1 MAVSKL
7 RSALYYAEEIDTA
20 LHRALTPSELARA
33 LAVARGEAPDQ
44 HQLLD
49 FGDVMALRESI
60 DNVLARL
67 GVKVPRARNAST
79 GEPVLGWDVTLA
91 APKSMSLAMAY
102 SPLADAVQEAHGRG
116 VEVATEWLV
125 KHAARGRKRLPDGD
139 RVAVP
144 ITPLA
149 LVEVRHLRNRLDEP
163 HLHSHVLWWRDGL
176 DADGKRRA
184 LHSPWLY
191 RNHEP
196 ARQIA
201 LAVARRA
208 LYLAD
213 PEHVRFVRDLNGN
226 LQLAGVPDSL
236 LAAVSRRDEAVS
248 QETARRLGALS
259 PDEAR
264 AERPG
269 LFWRMRQRA
278 VVATRSRKRFLTPD
292 ELRSHWSRI
301 APEDRVALLWP
312 SIEEAAKSLT
322 VDDIID
328 DLDRFAEQVRN
339 ELAMK
344 PTFTREDLTAAV
356 ARSAVY
362 GLPPDPLAIDELVDT
377 VADRLEIR
385 LVAPELD
392 PASELVEAI
401 PELATSRNPILTKLR
416 DRFALPE
423 ILDAEQ
429 RVLAWFDTP
438 TTLPAIPQDVL
449 ARTLAKHSWL
459 TDEQRRA
466 VEVAALGTRTAT
478 LIRGRAGAGKTAAM
492 QVLAEAARLAG
503 FDVIAI
509 GYTGRAAVELKRAG
523 IGTASTIDSW
533 LMRYHIGGQAISRPT
548 IVLIDEA
555 SVVPTHTFD
564 ELRDALKDAPVRVVA
579 VGDHRQFSAVEAGG
593 LFTAAWHGR
602 RQRDDR
608 DIALL
613 ARNMRQRDPHLR
625 KVVAALERGSPERA
639 LALLQTSGD
648 LILDDDAAR
657 LAGRTLA
664 VWLAE
669 RDRGTEVVMLTVTR
683 EHATE
688 LSLLAHQLLVERKEL
703 GDKALHLPES
713 RLYPDVPE
721 REYRVGER
729 IVLLNTQ
736 DLRRADTVYHATE
749 RVPTS
754 TVLTVEAL
762 TPSGGVHA
770 RVEGTNELVY
780 VPYTVL
786 RDHTTLAWAIT
797 TYRSQGDTVGTAE
810 RRGVTILYRPE
821 AADARLGW
829 VAATRPRDRL
839 VLAVLGKDEETV
851 LDTITGT
858 KQIVSTADNPPIP
871 LDHAKVQDD
880 ALTPQ
885 IELDDAPT
893 VAAAL
898 TPALQRLADRLK
910 PAAVLSDAAAIEQ
923 RAMLERSLYLALAV
937 PHPVL
942 VGLTES
948 LDQLAAKIPNL
959 SEDLEASPDPYMVRL
974 LDKMRDRLQNT
985 EKPRPD
991 QVQVLAELATL
1002 IDALAKDDAN
1012 TAFAAFQVLAEDVLG
1027 TQEWRRVARYLI
1039 TNETEAIRLALQLIS
1054 TLLDQGVGLLT
1065 AELGYE
1071 WPREHAMYKLA
1082 AELAGHTLTWE
1093 GAQAIGAL
1101 LGMDANTIRDT
1112 FVTRLVIERTMG
1124 PLPTMADLAAHV
1136 VQMAADLNEAGAELD
1151 VDYIDE
1157 SDVLTPDEFDF
1168 EDELPIDSWQPS
1180 DEANSEPRMAA
1191 KPEPITPRPPWTLE
1205 HDARTVQRLQL
1216 LGPEVVRA
1224 MYVELQRSNPTATL
1238 ATLFAQLENPYAPVW
1253 DLDVARAR
1261 LVELMDSG
1269 RTADLAFELF
1279 PLLQIQIAQQL
1290 AEQFEPP
1297 TLPATY
1303 ELNQHFDLSPGIA
1316 PDEPPDPEFG
1326 PGVPKM

>member
-1 MAVSKL
+1 M
-7 RSALYYAEEIDTA
+7 
-20 LHRALTPSELARA
+20 
-33 LAVARGEAPDQ
+33 
-44 HQLLD
+44 
-49 FGDVMALRESI
+49 
-60 DNVLARL
+60 
-67 GVKVPRARNAST
+67 
-79 GEPVLGWDVTLA
+79 
-91 APKSMSLAMAY
+91 
-102 SPLADAVQEAHGRG
+102 
-116 VEVATEWLV
+116 
-125 KHAARGRKRLPDGD
+125 PDGD
-139 RVAVP
+139 RVTVP

-201 LAVARRA
+201 LAVARRE

-226 LQLAGVPDSL
+226 LQLAGVPDAL
-236 LAAVSRRDEAVS
+236 LAAVSRRDEAVR
-248 QETARRLGALS
+248 QDTARRLGALS

-292 ELRSHWSRI
+292 ELRSHWDSI
-301 APEDRVALLWP
+301 APEDKVAMLWP
-312 SIEEAAKSLT
+312 SIEEAAQWLT
-322 VDDIID
+322 VDDIIA
-328 DLDRFAEQVRN
+328 DLDRFAQQVRS

-356 ARSAVY
+356 ARSATY
-362 GLPPDPLAIDELVDT
+362 GLPPDPLVIDRLVDS
-377 VADRLEIR
+377 VADHLDIR

-392 PASELVEAI
+392 PASEFVEAI
-401 PELATSRNPILTKLR
+401 PALASSRNPILTKLR

-429 RVLAWFDTP
+429 RVLAWFDAP
-438 TTLPAIPQDVL
+438 TSLPAIPQDVL

-459 TDEQRRA
+459 SDEQRRA

-523 IGTASTIDSW
+523 VGAASTIDSW
-533 LMRYHIGGQAISRPT
+533 LMRYRMGSQTISRPT

-564 ELRDALKDAPVRVVA
+564 ELRDALKDAPVRVAA

-593 LFTAAWHGR
+593 LFTAAWHAR
-602 RQRDDR
+602 RARGDS

-613 ARNMRQRDPHLR
+613 ARNLRQPDPHLR

-639 LALLQTSGD
+639 LALLQSSGD
-648 LILDDDAAR
+648 LILDTDAAR

-669 RDRGTEVVMLTVTR
+669 RDRGSDVVMHTVTR
-683 EHATE
+683 EHAAE
-688 LSLLAHQLLVERKEL
+688 LSLLAHQLLVERNEL
-703 GDKALHLPES
+703 GNEALQLPKS
-713 RLYPDVPE
+713 RLYPDVPD
-721 REYRVGER
+721 REYRAGER

-736 DLRRADTVYHATE
+736 HLQRADTVYHATE

-754 TVLTVEAL
+754 TVLTVTAIM
-762 TPSGGVHA
+762 PSGGVHA

-780 VPYTVL
+780 IPYAIL
-786 RDHTTLAWAIT
+786 RDYTTLAWAMT
-797 TYRSQGDTVGTAE
+797 TYRAQGDTVGTNTQ
-810 RRGVTILYRPE
+810 RGVTILYRPE

-839 VLAVLGKDEETV
+839 VLAELGKDEDTV
-851 LDTITGT
+851 LDTIPGT
-858 KQIVSTADNPPIP
+858 DQIVSAADDPPIP
-871 LDHAKVQDD
+871 LDHAKVQAD
-880 ALTPQ
+880 ALAAQ
-885 IELDDAPT
+885 IELDDSPT
-893 VAAAL
+893 VAAVL
-898 TPALQRLADRLK
+898 TPTPTLTPTLQRLAERLR
-910 PAAVLSDAAAIEQ
+910 PAAVLPDAAAIEQ
-923 RAMLERSLYLALAV
+923 RAMLERSAYLALAV

-948 LDQLAAKIPNL
+948 LDQLASKIPDL
-959 SEDLEASPDPYMVRL
+959 QEDLEVSRDPYMVRL
-974 LDKMRDRLQNT
+974 LDKMRERLQNT

-991 QVQVLAELATL
+991 QVQTLAELAAL
-1002 IDALAKDDAN
+1002 ITALANEDAN

-1027 TQEWRRVARYLI
+1027 TKEWYHVARRLI
-1039 TNETEAIRLALQLIS
+1039 TNETEAMRLAPQLIS
-1054 TLLDQGVGLLT
+1054 TLLNQGMGLIT

-1071 WPREHAMYKLA
+1071 WPRERAMYNLA
-1082 AELAGHTLTWE
+1082 AEISSELGGPTLTWE
-1093 GAQAIGAL
+1093 RVLAIGAL
-1101 LGMDANTIRDT
+1101 LGMDESTIRDT
-1112 FVTRLVIERTMG
+1112 FGTRLVIERTMG
-1124 PLPTMADLAAHV
+1124 PIPTLADLAAHV
-1136 VQMAADLNEAGAELD
+1136 VQMAADLNEAGSELD
-1151 VDYIDE
+1151 YDYIDE

-1180 DEANSEPRMAA
+1180 DESDPEARVAA

-1205 HDARTVQRLQL
+1205 HDARTVARLQL

-1224 MYVELQRSNPTATL
+1224 MFTELQRSNPTATL
-1238 ATLFAQLENPYAPVW
+1238 TTLFAQLENPFAPVW
-1253 DLDVARAR
+1253 DLEVAHAR
-1261 LVELMDSG
+1261 LEELMDSS
-1269 RTADLAFELF
+1269 RTADLAVELF
-1279 PLLQIQIAQQL
+1279 PVLQLKL
-1290 AEQFEPP
+1290 AEQFESLKPP
-1297 TLPATY
+1297 VTY
-1303 ELNQHFDLSPGIA
+1303 ELDQNYDLSPGITPEDPPA
-1316 PDEPPDPEFG
+1316 PGFSFG
-1326 PGVPKM
+1326 APKL